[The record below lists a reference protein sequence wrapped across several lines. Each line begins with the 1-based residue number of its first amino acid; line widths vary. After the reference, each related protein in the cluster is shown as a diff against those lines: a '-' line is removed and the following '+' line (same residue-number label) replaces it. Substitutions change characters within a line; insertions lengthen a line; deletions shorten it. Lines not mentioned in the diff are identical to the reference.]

1 MLVYYLP
8 LLWIHKMLQYKRT
21 NDKKPNDPGS
31 AILRRFCLVDDKY
44 THKFNSMSL
53 EHYMP

>member
-1 MLVYYLP
+1 
-8 LLWIHKMLQYKRT
+8 MLQYKRT